1 MEWEKEERRDGWSA
15 ITRPKA
21 MTWRARH
28 ESKRRQSKRWRWGLI
43 SLPFCVLYLTCLLPL
58 SNMLMTTMMSKEKNM
73 FKNSKQQTPW
83 RNLSCLLEETL
94 IPKHIHWSEGSHSL
108 MFPWFNVKK
117 EAKPRDRWNSLERVC
132 HAFSLNFIRHR
143 FLLSYLWQQLLSFVN
158 SFPWMLHTE
167 EVTVEYLLQCCPFSV
182 DNDRSQCHDQ
192 NPCDCYSSSLCLA
205 LTWRCLFFL
214 SPRLPFSLTW
224 IPFLSLLI
232 LLYLCLLTTQ
242 GVRGKTRE
250 RVYYWSGCE

>member
-1 MEWEKEERRDGWSA
+1 MEWEKRGGRDGWSA

-132 HAFSLNFIRHR
+132 HAFSLNFIWHR
-143 FLLSYLWQQLLSFVN
+143 FFTVLSLATTTFFCQLFSLDATHKGSYSWISFTVLSFCCWQW
-158 SFPWMLHTE
+158 SKSMPWPKSLW
-167 EVTVEYLLQCCPFSV
+167 LLFV
-182 DNDRSQCHDQ
+182 I
-192 NPCDCYSSSLCLA
+192 SLSCSDLKMPS
-205 LTWRCLFFL
+205 L
-214 SPRLPFSLTW
+214 SPRLLFSLTW